1 MSDLFSTRDLRS
13 KAETQQADNA
23 GDVQESPTLKASTAD
38 ENRSSA
44 RVTGPSARRRGTS
57 RGTARK
63 AGDEDKTKSKAPTK
77 PTPRRRTPRRS
88 TSPARKSSPEP
99 KISHPLIGITCSL
112 RRYPNT
118 GAHECEYYYVYEPFV
133 TAIHKAGGLPV
144 IIPMGI
150 PGRYTNR
157 IFDHLSGLV
166 LAGGGDL
173 DPNLYADLITKSAK
187 MVDPKKDLTEIDLFN
202 LAFNKNMPV
211 LGICRGAQL
220 MNVALDGTLY
230 QDITG
235 QIRMS
240 LDHDPDFP
248 KDENVH
254 EITIEKDTKLHK
266 ALGETSIWVNSWHH
280 QAIKL
285 HGKGL
290 LVTAR
295 ASDGVVE
302 AIEHPNKKW
311 IIGVQWHPE
320 LIWQNDK
327 VQANLFNA
335 FVEACKS

>member
-13 KAETQQADNA
+13 KVETQQADIA
-23 GDVQESPTLKASTAD
+23 GDVLESQTLKASDAG
-38 ENRSSA
+38 EGHSSA
-44 RVTGPSARRRGTS
+44 RVTGPSARRRGSS
-57 RGTARK
+57 RGSSRK
-63 AGDEDKTKSKAPTK
+63 AADEDASKSKTAPKKTS
-77 PTPRRRTPRRS
+77 RRRTSRRP
-88 TSPARKSSPEP
+88 TSQARKPAQEP

-112 RRYPNT
+112 RRFPNT
-118 GAHECEYYYVYEPFV
+118 GAHECEYYYIYEPYV
-133 TAIHKAGGLPV
+133 TAVHKAGGLPV

-173 DPNLYADLITKSAK
+173 DPNLYADLITKSVK
-187 MVDPKKDLTEIDLFN
+187 MVDPKKDQTEIDLFN
-202 LAFNKNMPV
+202 LAFNKNIPV

-248 KDENVH
+248 KNVNVH
-254 EITIEKDTKLHK
+254 EITIEKDTKLYK
-266 ALGETSIWVNSWHH
+266 ALGETSVWVNSWHH

-295 ASDGVVE
+295 ASDGVIE

-320 LIWQNDK
+320 LTWQDDK